1 MIVRELLVKLGVI
14 ADPAKVKDFDT
25 AIEDLKANMGA
36 LVGVAKQAVAV
47 GAALGTALGV
57 QAVATA
63 HTTIEIERQAAAL
76 GLSTDAYQEWA
87 ATVGTFGTDAK
98 DLADGFGQVAQV
110 IGDAQSGASN
120 AVDTFKAINIQVK
133 DLKGKSIE
141 EVFYL
146 IADGLKQTTDSGDRL
161 RAANVLLGE
170 QLARQLLP
178 LLIQGSEGL
187 DRYRREARELGAVL
201 DVSAIQ
207 RGRDAAENFARF
219 GFVVQG
225 LRNEIGLAFLPV
237 MTQLANVFAE
247 FMAENRVAVGAR
259 IAAVV
264 ADIQDA
270 IDALAVAVYR
280 VDALVEES
288 FGGWANTLQRVKT
301 LVTLLAAAQGWRLL
315 IGSITAVRAAFVALT
330 GAGGLLAG
338 ASLSTV
344 LGWAVALAAALV
356 ALYLVVDD
364 LWTYWRGGESVIG
377 NVIAGSERTRVTLA
391 ALGEAGR
398 ALGAVLSAAWDA
410 IRMGVKV
417 LMPVLGPL
425 FEVLSELLSG
435 PAEGLFKM
443 FGNQLL
449 ASIRA
454 FARTMEFAASAIQ
467 TVVTALSYLWA
478 MMEGRANLGD
488 ALSAVGSD
496 AGKTIGALGRAVG
509 QGALALPFLGSMTG
523 GGKSASGG
531 GVYVP
536 ATAPTTV
543 PTSAPAPS
551 VTTTNSVAGNTN
563 YFYGLSTR
571 DIEELQ
577 YRENLMQSRQLL
589 ALSGTGS

>member
-14 ADPAKVKDFDT
+14 ADPKKAQDFDK
-25 AIEDLKANMGA
+25 AIGDLKEHMES
-36 LVGVAKQAVAV
+36 LVGVAKTVAAVV
-47 GAALGTALGV
+47 GTVGTAMGL
-57 QAVATA
+57 QAIATA
-63 HTTIEIERQAAAL
+63 NSALEIERQAAAL
-76 GLSTDAYQEWA
+76 SLSTDAYQEMRGA
-87 ATVGTFGTDAK
+87 LEAFGAEGKDLTDAFTQI
-98 DLADGFGQVAQV
+98 AIRVEEARQGGE
-110 IGDAQSGASN
+110 DAAK
-120 AVDTFKAINIQVK
+120 TFKLLGLQASS
-133 DLKGKSIE
+133 LKGLKPE
-141 EVFYL
+141 EVFYK
-146 IADGLKQTTDSGDRL
+146 IADGMKNAKSSSDRL
-161 RAANVLLGE
+161 RAADALLGGD
-170 QLARQLLP
+170 LARNLLP
-178 LLIQGSEGL
+178 LLIQGAAGL
-187 DRYRREARELGAVL
+187 DSFRAQARASGAVL
-201 DVSAIQ
+201 DKDAIAKGKQ
-207 RGRDAAENFARF
+207 AAAVYHAFMVA
-219 GFVVQG
+219 VKG
-225 LRNEIGLAFLPV
+225 LRNEVGLAFLPIMQRV
-237 MTQLANVFAE
+237 GSELQT
-247 FMAENRVAVGAR
+247 FMDTNRVEIGR
-259 IAAVV
+259 
-264 ADIQDA
+264 
-270 IDALAVAVYR
+270 
-280 VDALVEES
+280 LVEELS
-288 FGGWANTLQRVKT
+288 DALMKALDDVKRWAAKMDKFVEDHLGGWTNLFERAKFALAALAAGVGWRT
-301 LVTLLAAAQGWRLL
+301 LVLAVQAVSAAM
-315 IGSITAVRAAFVALT
+315 VELT
-330 GAGGLLAG
+330 GGAAGLLAG
-338 ASLSTV
+338 AGLGTI

-356 ALYLVVDD
+356 ALYLVLDD

-377 NVIAGSERTRVTLA
+377 NFIAGSERTRVTLA

-398 ALGAVLSAAWDA
+398 ALGAVLSATWDA
-410 IRMGVKV
+410 IRVGII
-417 LMPVLGPL
+417 VLGPL

-435 PAEGLFKM
+435 PAEGLLKM

-571 DIEELQ
+571 DIEEMQ
-577 YRENLMQSRQLL
+577 YREGLTQSRQLL
-589 ALSGTGS
+589 ALSGAGT